1 MATTL
6 NKTAADK
13 VLSTLSRRK
22 SPLTIS
28 ELATKTGINRG
39 TISSAV
45 TGLEYDGLIV
55 RTGTMQT
62 GKRGRPAILF
72 TASA

>member
-13 VLSTLSRRK
+13 VLSALSRRK
-22 SPLTIS
+22 TPLTIS
-28 ELATKTGINRG
+28 KLADKTGINRN
-39 TISSAV
+39 TIKTAV
-45 TGLEYDGLIV
+45 TGLEYDGLIT
-55 RTGTMQT
+55 RTGTVQT

-72 TASA
+72 TAAS